1 MSEPAVLHESR
12 DGIATVTLNRPQ
24 RRNGV
29 TVEMCFRLYDVLE
42 AVAASDDRV
51 LILRGAGNDFCVG
64 ADIGGD
70 AREDAPPPRDA
81 AEQRRIY
88 HASSLLHT
96 MPQVTIAAIDGGC
109 AGAGM
114 GWAAACDLRFAAH
127 EARFNTAFLAVG
139 FPGDM
144 GLVWSLERLV
154 GASRAREMLFFPGKV
169 TAAQALDWGFV
180 TRLHDRADL
189 HREALAAATELAGR
203 DGFALAALKA
213 NTVDAGVLPIA
224 DYIERETAR
233 HLAAAARPGIA
244 ERMAAGLK
252 STKHG

>member
-12 DGIATVTLNRPQ
+12 DGIAVVTLNRPA

-29 TVEMCFRLYDVLE
+29 TVDLCFQLYDVLE
-42 AVAASDDRV
+42 RVAASDDRV
-51 LILRGAGNDFCVG
+51 VVLRGAGNDFSVG
-64 ADIGGD
+64 ADIGGQPEGEVPD
-70 AREDAPPPRDA
+70 RDS
-81 AEQRRIY
+81 AETRRIY
-88 HASSLLHT
+88 HASTLLHT

-114 GWAAACDLRFAAH
+114 GWAAACDLRFAST

-144 GLVWSLERLV
+144 GLVWSLQRAV
-154 GASRAREMLFFPGKV
+154 GPARAREMLFFPGKV
-169 TAAQALDWGFV
+169 TASQAHEWGFV
-180 TRLHDRADL
+180 TRLYDRADL
-189 HREALAAATELAGR
+189 HREALAAAGQLAAR
-203 DGFALAALKA
+203 DGFTLAALKA

-233 HLAAAARPGIA
+233 HLEAAARPGMA
-244 ERMAAGLK
+244 ERMAQGLTAAK
-252 STKHG
+252 GG